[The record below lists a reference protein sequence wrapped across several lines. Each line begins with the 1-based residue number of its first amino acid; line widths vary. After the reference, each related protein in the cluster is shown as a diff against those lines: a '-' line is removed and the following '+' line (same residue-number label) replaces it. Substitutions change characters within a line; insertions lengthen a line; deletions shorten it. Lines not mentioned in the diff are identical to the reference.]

1 VFDNTG
7 GGEGDANNGLPSNMD
22 PHPETQYTRVD
33 CRVMKES
40 FSDSGCLMSTG

>member
-1 VFDNTG
+1 VGRGVGNS
-7 GGEGDANNGLPSNMD
+7 GLPSNMD

-40 FSDSGCLMSTG
+40 FSDSRCLKSTG